1 MKVLYRES
9 HEWAAIEG
17 NTAKIGISDHAQSEL
32 GDLVFINLPEVGME
46 VNAGDV
52 LCDVES
58 VKAVSDLYAPVSGK
72 VVKVNEELESAPEL
86 INQDAMGAWIC
97 EIEVTEVP
105 ADLMDEAA
113 YEELDRKSV
122 V

>member
-1 MKVLYRES
+1 MKVLFRES

-46 VNAGDV
+46 VSAGDV

-58 VKAVSDLYAPVSGK
+58 VKAVSDIMAPVSGK
-72 VVKVNEELESAPEL
+72 VVKVNEELENAPEL

-105 ADLMDEAA
+105 EDLMDEAA
-113 YEELDRKSV
+113 YEEFIK
-122 V
+122 

>member
-1 MKVLYRES
+1 MKILYRES

-17 NTAKIGISDHAQSEL
+17 NTAKIGISDHAQKEL

-46 VNAGDV
+46 VTAGDV

-58 VKAVSDLYAPVSGK
+58 VKAVSDIMAPVSGK

-97 EIEVTEVP
+97 EIEVTDVP

-113 YEELDRKSV
+113 YEEFIK
-122 V
+122 